1 MTDKPFD
8 ERKGDNLDA
17 KLEETR
23 RSWNVAT
30 RAHNSHKRDQAA
42 FFRGGGSTLFPEELE
57 LLGDVRG
64 QRLLHMQCNAGQD
77 SLSLVTK
84 TGAHVTGFDMSD
96 EAIAFA
102 RTLSKDSGVEARFEQ
117 SEACAFFEATPEKFD
132 VVFAS
137 YGALPWIEDLARYM
151 RGVARVLDDGG
162 RAVFLEFHPLAWSFT
177 PTWSATA
184 DPYFAEGRPF
194 VEAVNDYVAA
204 SGEALA
210 PSGFVEGVRADEYV
224 NPHKAHGYQ
233 HTVAHILQCVID
245 AGLRLDVV
253 REWPYS
259 NGCKMNAGLVD
270 IGDHRFAPP
279 PGISLPLML
288 GVAARGDR
296 SNRPNRSNRSNRS
309 NCSEL

>member
-1 MTDKPFD
+1 MTDKPAD
-8 ERKGDNLDA
+8 KPAHENLDQ

-42 FFRGGGSTLFPEELE
+42 FFKAGGSTLFPEELE
-57 LLGDVRG
+57 LLEVVRG
-64 QRLLHMQCNAGQD
+64 KRLLHMQCNAGQD
-77 SLSLVTK
+77 TLSLATK
-84 TGAHVTGFDMSD
+84 TGARMTGVDMSD

-102 RTLSKDSGVEARFEQ
+102 RTLSSESGIEARFER
-117 SEACAFFEATPEKFD
+117 SEACAFFERDEVLGRFD

-137 YGALPWIEDLARYM
+137 CGALPWIEDLARYM
-151 RGVARVLDDGG
+151 RGVARVLDGGG

-177 PTWSATA
+177 KEWRAAA

-194 VEAVNDYVAA
+194 VEAVNDYVAS
-204 SGEALA
+204 SGPALA
-210 PSGFVEGVRADEYV
+210 PSGFVEGVAPSDYV

-245 AGLRLDVV
+245 AGLRVDVV

-259 NGCKMNAGLVD
+259 NGCKMNEGLVD
-270 IGDHRFAPP
+270 IGHHRFAPP
-279 PGISLPLML
+279 PGVSLPLML
-288 GVAARGDR
+288 GVCARKEAR
-296 SNRPNRSNRSNRS
+296 
-309 NCSEL
+309 

>member
-1 MTDKPFD
+1 MSDK
-8 ERKGDNLDA
+8 LD
-17 KLEETR
+17 ETR

-42 FFRGGGSTLFPEELE
+42 FFKGGGSTLFPEELE

-64 QRLLHMQCNAGQD
+64 KRLLHMQCNAGQD
-77 SLSLVTK
+77 TLSLVTT
-84 TGAHVTGFDMSD
+84 TGARVTGVDMSD

-102 RTLSKDSGVEARFEQ
+102 RTLSTESGVEARFEL
-117 SEACAFFEATPEKFD
+117 SEACAFFETTSERFD

-151 RGVARVLDDGG
+151 RGVARVAG

-177 PTWSATA
+177 PEWSATA
-184 DPYFAEGRPF
+184 DPYFAEGRAF
-194 VEAVNDYVAA
+194 VEAVNDYVAS
-204 SGEALA
+204 SGAALA
-210 PSGFVEGVRADEYV
+210 PSGFVEGVKDYV

-245 AGLRLDVV
+245 AGLRIDVV

-270 IGDHRFAPP
+270 IGNHRFAPP
-279 PGISLPLML
+279 PGVSLPLML
-288 GVAARGDR
+288 GLSATRD
-296 SNRPNRSNRSNRS
+296 PT
-309 NCSEL
+309 

>member
-1 MTDKPFD
+1 MTDND
-8 ERKGDNLDA
+8 LRDNNLDD

-30 RAHNSHKRDQAA
+30 RAHNSHKRDQAG
-42 FFRGGGSTLFPEELE
+42 FFKGGGSTLFDEELG
-57 LLGDVRG
+57 LLGDDVRG
-64 QRLLHMQCNAGQD
+64 KRLLHMQCNAGQD

-84 TGAHVTGFDMSD
+84 TGAHVTGVDMSD

-117 SEACAFFEATPEKFD
+117 SEACAFFDRDEVRGQFD

-151 RGVARVLDDGG
+151 RGVARVLDVGG

-177 PTWSATA
+177 RDWRATA

-194 VEAVNDYVAA
+194 VEAVNDYVAS
-204 SGEALA
+204 SGAALA
-210 PSGFVEGVRADEYV
+210 PSGFIAGVTPSEYV
-224 NPHKAHGYQ
+224 NPHRAHGYQ

-245 AGLRLDVV
+245 AGLRVAVV

-259 NGCKMNAGLVD
+259 NGCKMNEGLVD
-270 IGDHRFAPP
+270 IGNHRYAPP
-279 PGISLPLML
+279 PGVSLPLML
-288 GVAARGDR
+288 GVVAAL
-296 SNRPNRSNRSNRS
+296 SS
-309 NCSEL
+309 